1 METFKKLKTFPK
13 VINEL
18 EFEPTFSDSKAH
30 WLGNLQRCQEY
41 GLNLLPLL
49 PTSAISK
56 ILNEIM

>member
-49 PTSAISK
+49 PTY
-56 ILNEIM
+56 NYNQ